1 MVTDQPG
8 PAIPG
13 AVLSEHFCYNQT
25 VNKIDEA
32 WQVLKRLPPEMQ
44 EAWAQMI
51 LDHLDQQE
59 RWTLTDEQ
67 VEEVRR
73 RRSEKNP
80 TTFSAQE
87 AERRIAKLLK

>member
-1 MVTDQPG
+1 MGTICAKLHV
-8 PAIPG
+8 
-13 AVLSEHFCYNQT
+13 

-32 WQVLKRLPPEMQ
+32 WQVLKSLPPEMQ
-44 EAWAQMI
+44 EAWATMI
-51 LDHLDQQE
+51 LDHRDQQE

-67 VEEVRR
+67 VEEVQR

-80 TTFSAQE
+80 TTLSEQE